1 MKKILKYLKN
11 YKKECVI
18 APLFKM
24 LEASFELTVPLVVA
38 AIIDKGIYGGEGKS
52 YIFAMIG
59 LMVAFGVIGLSCT
72 LVAQYFSAKAATG
85 FAKELKSALFKH
97 IQTLSYT
104 EIDSLGTSSLIT
116 RMTSDSNQ
124 VQTGVN
130 LTLRLLLRSPFVVL
144 GAMVMAFI
152 VSPSEAVS
160 FVIVIPLLSIVVFGI
175 MLISIPLYKKVQ
187 QRLDKVLL
195 RSRENLSG
203 ARVIRAFCKE
213 DEEIEEFEDANRQL
227 THSQKFVGAISA
239 LMNPL
244 TYLIIN
250 LGIVF
255 LVWHGALGV
264 DSGAI
269 KQGQLVALYSYMSQI
284 LIELIKLANLI
295 ITLTKAAASGNRIAS
310 VFEIKSSQAT
320 EENSNESVGDK
331 SNIIEFRDVSLR
343 YKNAG
348 DDSLSHI
355 SFSVKAGETVGII
368 GATGSGKTS
377 LVNMIP
383 RFYDA
388 SEGAVLFCGEDI
400 KTLDGEKVRE
410 KIGIVPQ
417 KAVLFKGSIR
427 DNIKWGKSDA
437 SDDEILEACRAAQAI
452 DVVNSKQDGLD
463 AEVEQGGRNFSGG
476 QRQRL
481 TIARALVKSPEI
493 LILDDSSSALDFAT
507 DAALRKAI
515 ASLSYKPTV
524 FVVSQRASS
533 IQYADKIVVLED
545 GEMVGIGTHTELLE
559 NCDVYREIYDSQFKK
574 EVV

>member
-1 MKKILKYLKN
+1 MKRILKYLKN

-24 LEASFELTVPLVVA
+24 LEASFELTVPLIVA
-38 AIIDKGIYGGEGKS
+38 AIIDKGIYGGSGKA
-52 YIFAMIG
+52 YIFAMVG
-59 LMVAFGVIGLSCT
+59 VMVAFGVIGLSCT

-85 FAKELKSALFKH
+85 FAKELKSALFSH

-104 EIDSLGTSSLIT
+104 EIDSLGTSGLIT

-144 GAMVMAFI
+144 GAMVMAFF
-152 VSPSEAVS
+152 VCPSEAVS

-213 DEEIEEFEDANRQL
+213 DEEIEEFEKSNRLL
-227 THSQKFVGAISA
+227 THAQKFVGAISA

-255 LVWHGALGV
+255 LVWHGAHGV
-264 DSGAI
+264 DSGVI

-295 ITLTKAAASGNRIAS
+295 ITLTKAAASGKRIAD
-310 VFEIKSSQAT
+310 VFEIKSSQPRC
-320 EENSNESVGDK
+320 ENFNEISSECPYIV
-331 SNIIEFRDVSLR
+331 EFKDVSLR
-343 YKNAG
+343 YKKAG

-355 SFSVKAGETVGII
+355 SFAVKRGETVGII

-377 LVNMIP
+377 LINMIP

-388 SEGAVLFCGEDI
+388 TDGEVLFCGADI
-400 KTLDGEKVRE
+400 KTFDMEKVRE
-410 KIGIVPQ
+410 RIGIVPQ
-417 KAVLFKGSIR
+417 KAVLFKGTIR

-437 SDDEILEACRAAQAI
+437 TDEEILKACRAAQAI
-452 DVVNSKQDGLD
+452 DVINSKSDGLD
-463 AEVEQGGRNFSGG
+463 CEVEQNGRNFSGG

-493 LILDDSSSALDFAT
+493 LIFDDSSSALDFAT

-515 ASLSYKPTV
+515 AELPGEITV

-545 GEMVGIGTHTELLE
+545 GEMVGFGTHTELLDG
-559 NCDVYREIYDSQFKK
+559 CDVYREIYDSQFKK

>member
-1 MKKILKYLKN
+1 
-11 YKKECVI
+11 
-18 APLFKM
+18 
-24 LEASFELTVPLVVA
+24 
-38 AIIDKGIYGGEGKS
+38 
-52 YIFAMIG
+52 
-59 LMVAFGVIGLSCT
+59 
-72 LVAQYFSAKAATG
+72 
-85 FAKELKSALFKH
+85 
-97 IQTLSYT
+97 
-104 EIDSLGTSSLIT
+104 
-116 RMTSDSNQ
+116 
-124 VQTGVN
+124 
-130 LTLRLLLRSPFVVL
+130 
-144 GAMVMAFI
+144 
-152 VSPSEAVS
+152 
-160 FVIVIPLLSIVVFGI
+160 

-264 DSGAI
+264 DSGTI

-331 SNIIEFRDVSLR
+331 SSIIEFRDVSLR

-388 SEGAVLFCGEDI
+388 SEGTVLFCGEDI
-400 KTLDGEKVRE
+400 KTLDVEKVRE

-463 AEVEQGGRNFSGG
+463 AEVEQSGRNFSGG

-545 GEMVGIGTHTELLE
+545 GEMVGIGTHGELLK